1 MNNTKITADRLV
13 RKAIVY
19 VRQSSPNQMLHHQES
34 QRRQYG
40 LVDRARE
47 LGFPQVSVIDEDLG
61 RTGSG
66 FVERPGF
73 QRLVA
78 EVCRG
83 EVSAVF
89 CIEASRL
96 ARNGRDWHHLIEL
109 CGMVGAV
116 VVDFDGIYD
125 PNIINDRLLL
135 GLKGTMSEFELS
147 LLRQRSEEAIRQKA
161 RRGELQFLLPVGFC
175 WTSSGKIEKDP
186 DERVQ
191 QAIELVFRKM
201 TDLGSVRRVLLW
213 FSEEKVCLPA
223 FPRDAGERKMIW
235 KLPVYSNIHAILT
248 SPIYAGAY
256 AFGKTE
262 TRTHI
267 VNGRARKTAGHP
279 KPRGEW
285 TVLIQDHHLG
295 YISWQEYERNQ
306 AMMGANNH
314 MQSGLEPKAGR
325 GGRALLSGLLRC
337 RRCGRMLQVSYIGT
351 RAAVIHYPCNGAHKQ
366 RGEDRCIAFG
376 GLRVDA
382 AVANEVLN
390 AVSGN
395 AIEAALQ
402 AAEQMQQQRQ
412 ELRKSITL
420 EVEQAR
426 YEARLAAR
434 RYEAVDPDQRLVA
447 AELEARW
454 NAALQKTQDLENRL
468 RDFDDEIQ
476 SMPAPSKEVLLS
488 LAQDLPAI
496 WNSTSTDMRLK
507 QRLVRIV
514 IEEIIADLD
523 EKSGEIVLVIHWAG
537 GRHSELRV
545 KKNETGKHRRCT
557 NVDAIGIIRQMAER
571 FSDEQIAATL
581 NRLRLRTGAGNTWNE
596 ARVRSA
602 RQYQQLPTFDPNHPR
617 TDSVTLREAAQRLN
631 VGLTI
636 VRRMIEEK
644 MLPATQVVA
653 CAPWQIP
660 AEALD
665 SEAVRKEVENIKNGV
680 RAPRTQQANG
690 QQPLF
695 S

>member
-1 MNNTKITADRLV
+1 MNHPKLTADRLL

-19 VRQSSPNQMLHHQES
+19 VRQSSPNQVLHHQES

-47 LGFPQVSVIDEDLG
+47 LGFQQVTVIDEDLG

-78 EVCRG
+78 EVCSG

-125 PNIINDRLLL
+125 PNIVNDRLLL

-191 QAIELVFRKM
+191 QAIEMVFRKI
-201 TDLGSVRRVLLW
+201 TELGSVRRVLLW
-213 FSEEKVCLPA
+213 FAEEKVCLPA
-223 FPRDAGERKMIW
+223 FPRDPGERKMIW

-279 KPRGEW
+279 KPRREW
-285 TVLIQDHHLG
+285 TVLIQDQHLG

-351 RAAVIHYPCNGAHKQ
+351 RAAVIHYQCNGAHKK

-454 NAALQKTQDLENRL
+454 NAALQKAQDLENKL
-468 RDFDDEIQ
+468 REFDDEIQ
-476 SMPAPSKEVLLS
+476 SLPAPNKQVLLS

-496 WNSTSTDMRLK
+496 WNSPSTDMRLK

-581 NRLRLRTGAGNTWNE
+581 NRLGLKTGAGNTWNE

-602 RQYQQLPTFDPNHPR
+602 RQYHQLLTFDPSHPGNN
-617 TDSVTLREAAQRLN
+617 SLTLREAAQRLN

-636 VRRMIEEK
+636 VRRMIAEK
-644 MLPATQVVA
+644 MLPASQVVA

-665 SEAVRKEVENIKNGV
+665 SEAVRKELENIKNGV
-680 RAPRTQQANG
+680 RGPRTHPADGQQA
-690 QQPLF
+690 LF

>member
-1 MNNTKITADRLV
+1 MNHPKLTADRLL
-13 RKAIVY
+13 RKAIIY
-19 VRQSSPNQMLHHQES
+19 IRQSSPNQVLHHQES

-47 LGFPQVSVIDEDLG
+47 LGFQQVTVIDEDLG

-78 EVCRG
+78 EVCSG
-83 EVSAVF
+83 EASAVF

-125 PNIINDRLLL
+125 PNIVNDRLLL

-175 WTSSGKIEKDP
+175 WTASGKIEKDP

-191 QAIELVFRKM
+191 QAIELVFRK
-201 TDLGSVRRVLLW
+201 TTELGSVRRVLLW

-223 FPRDAGERKMIW
+223 FPRDPGERKMIW
-235 KLPVYSNIHAILT
+235 KLPVYSNIRAILT

-262 TRTHI
+262 TRTHV

-279 KPRGEW
+279 KPRREW

-295 YISWQEYERNQ
+295 YISWQVYERNQ
-306 AMMGANNH
+306 AMMVANNH
-314 MQSGLEPKAGR
+314 MQSGAEPKAGR

-351 RAAVIHYPCNGAHKQ
+351 RAAVIHYQCNGAHKQ
-366 RGEDRCIAFG
+366 RGEDRCVAFG

-390 AVSGN
+390 AVGGN
-395 AIEAALQ
+395 AIEAALE
-402 AAEQMQQQRQ
+402 AAEQIQQQRQ
-412 ELRKSITL
+412 ELRRSITL

-454 NAALQKTQDLENRL
+454 NAALQKTQELENKL
-468 RDFDDEIQ
+468 SEFDDDIQ
-476 SMPAPSKEVLLS
+476 SRPAPNREVLLS

-496 WNSTSTDMRLK
+496 WNSPSTDMRLK
-507 QRLVRIV
+507 QRLVRIL
-514 IEEIIADLD
+514 IDEIVVDVD
-523 EKSGEIVLVIHWAG
+523 EKSSEVVLVLHWAG

-545 KKNETGKHRRCT
+545 KKNGIGQHRRCT
-557 NVDAIGIIRQMAER
+557 NVDAIGVIRQMAER

-602 RQYQQLPTFDPNHPR
+602 RQYHQPPTFHPNHPR
-617 TDSVTLREAAQRLN
+617 NDSVTLREAAQRLN

-636 VRRMIEEK
+636 VRRMIAEK
-644 MLPATQVVA
+644 TLPASQVVA

-680 RAPRTQQANG
+680 RAPRTQRADG